1 MILNWKIR
9 KNGANKSRC
18 IKEFCNIIKQ
28 RDTMQSVSEWCQ
40 NYISHLMS
48 SLYEDKVEQK

>member
-9 KNGANKSRC
+9 KNGTNKSRS

-28 RDTMQSVSEWCQ
+28 SDTMQSVSEWCQ
-40 NYISHLMS
+40 TNISHLMS
-48 SLYEDKVEQK
+48 SLYDDKAE